1 MDIEEISFD
10 SVHSYLQYLSNLDKS
25 VKNLFRG
32 QKEDWSLDCKLLRLV
47 NDENFY
53 KIEQQ
58 IFNQFKE
65 NHQSFYKTEL
75 NDWNLLSLGQH
86 YGLPTRLIDW
96 TTDPLIALWFAFEE
110 EKNNENDRV
119 VFGLVV
125 EEDSIVSFER
135 DKLFG
140 SRFIKIFQA
149 QPIDQRVINQ
159 EAWFSIQPPKI
170 YGKGKGGDGLPNF
183 NDYNTL
189 SDDQILGYNLTKF
202 RFKNSLRQEI
212 LDEIDKAGIN
222 RMKIFPDLTGL
233 CKMIE
238 IKEIEKLK
246 QNNETPIYMFG

>member
-1 MDIEEISFD
+1 M
-10 SVHSYLQYLSNLDKS
+10 
-25 VKNLFRG
+25 
-32 QKEDWSLDCKLLRLV
+32 RLV

-65 NHQSFYKTEL
+65 SYQVYHKTEL
-75 NDWNLLSLGQH
+75 NDWDLLSLGQH

-96 TTDPLIALWFAFEE
+96 TKNPLIAMWFAFEE

-149 QPIDQRVINQ
+149 QRIDQRVINQ
-159 EAWFSIQPPKI
+159 EAWFSIQPPQI
-170 YGKGKGGDGLPNF
+170 FGKGGDGLPHF
-183 NDYNTL
+183 NHYNTL
-189 SDDQILGYNLTKF
+189 SDDEILRYNLIKF

-238 IKEIEKLK
+238 TKEIEKLK
-246 QNNETPIYMFG
+246 TP